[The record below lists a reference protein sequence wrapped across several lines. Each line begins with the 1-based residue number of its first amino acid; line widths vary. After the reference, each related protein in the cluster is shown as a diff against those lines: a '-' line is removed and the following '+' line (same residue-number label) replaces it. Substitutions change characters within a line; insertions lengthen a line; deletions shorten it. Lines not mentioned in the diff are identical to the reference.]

1 MSTKLAKLKLDK
13 LLRSLYNNS
22 MEKSK
27 VVKIS
32 GDHYKQ
38 IEELA
43 NTAGMSMHEAADF
56 LLGGGAKELEKVANH
71 VANALPELEKKGITL
86 TEDDLLGIANKN
98 GKTNRGEGEQAESDE
113 TGNQGT
119 KGGWLWIAGALLA
132 VYLFQKRMSSTVT
145 R

>member
-1 MSTKLAKLKLDK
+1 
-13 LLRSLYNNS
+13 
-22 MEKSK
+22 
-27 VVKIS
+27 
-32 GDHYKQ
+32 
-38 IEELA
+38 
-43 NTAGMSMHEAADF
+43 MHEAADF